1 MALIVQKY
9 GGTSVADVDKIM
21 GVARKAA
28 HLHGEG
34 NQVVLVV
41 SAMGK
46 STDHL
51 LDLMYEIT
59 NNPPERELDMLM
71 STGEQVSISLLS
83 TALHTLGIE
92 SVSLTGSLAGIKTDS
107 NHIRARILEIEP
119 GRIEEELEKGKVVV
133 VAGFQGIDSRGE
145 ITTLGR
151 GGSDTTAVAL
161 AAALKADLCEIFTD
175 VKGIYTLDPNMVST
189 ARKLP
194 FISYDEMLEMANL
207 GARVM
212 HPRAVEL
219 GKQYKLKIHVRSS
232 FDEEEGTIIREVA
245 SVEEKYIVSGIACD
259 VNLAKVAIVGI
270 PDRPGIAAN
279 IFNTIADAGISVDL
293 IVQSIRKDE
302 ENDILFSVNKEDL
315 NKTLAILEK
324 ISDEVGAKEVF
335 YDEDVAKIS
344 IIGAGMANV
353 PGVAATMFKA
363 LADRDI
369 NIEIISTS
377 EIKVSCLIKKDRIN
391 DAAEG
396 VHEAFKLGEDQASLT

>member
-1 MALIVQKY
+1 MALIVQKF
-9 GGTSVADVDKIM
+9 GGTSVADVDKIK

-28 HLHGEG
+28 RLYQEG

-51 LDLMYEIT
+51 LDLMYRLT
-59 NNPPERELDMLM
+59 KNPPERELDMLM

-83 TALHTLGIE
+83 TAFHTMGIE
-92 SVSLTGSLAGIKTDS
+92 AVSLTGFQAGIKTDS
-107 NHIRARILEIEP
+107 NHTRARIREIETE
-119 GRIEEELEKGKVVV
+119 RIEKELEKGKIVV
-133 VAGFQGIDSRGE
+133 VAGFQGIDPQGE

-175 VKGIYTLDPNMVST
+175 VKGIYTLDPNMVPA

-232 FDEEEGTIIREVA
+232 FDEEEGTIIREVT

-259 VNLAKVAIVGI
+259 VNLAKVAIVGV

-279 IFNTIADAGISVDL
+279 IFNTIAAAGISVDL

-315 NKTLAILEK
+315 NKTLSILEK
-324 ISDEVGAKEVF
+324 ISDKVGAKEVF
-335 YDEDVAKIS
+335 YDEEVAKIS

-391 DAAEG
+391 DAAEA
-396 VHEAFKLGEDQASLT
+396 VHEAFELGEDQASLT

>member
-1 MALIVQKY
+1 
-9 GGTSVADVDKIM
+9 
-21 GVARKAA
+21 
-28 HLHGEG
+28 
-34 NQVVLVV
+34 
-41 SAMGK
+41 
-46 STDHL
+46 
-51 LDLMYEIT
+51 
-59 NNPPERELDMLM
+59 
-71 STGEQVSISLLS
+71 
-83 TALHTLGIE
+83 
-92 SVSLTGSLAGIKTDS
+92 
-107 NHIRARILEIEP
+107 
-119 GRIEEELEKGKVVV
+119 
-133 VAGFQGIDSRGE
+133 
-145 ITTLGR
+145 
-151 GGSDTTAVAL
+151 
-161 AAALKADLCEIFTD
+161 
-175 VKGIYTLDPNMVST
+175 
-189 ARKLP
+189 
-194 FISYDEMLEMANL
+194 
-207 GARVM
+207 M

-245 SVEEKYIVSGIACD
+245 SLEEKYIVSGIACD